1 MKNAV
6 CIMFLLALAGCKTT
20 ETLTATDQKE
30 ALDQSITSNQQQQV
44 AAKAPQPIAVPDNVL
59 NELLPET
66 DITASKQRV
75 YEKRFQVSA
84 NNVEAN
90 QFFGSLVQN
99 TPFSMAIHP
108 DVDGYISLNLKD
120 VTLDE
125 VLSVTKDMYGYDIQR
140 KGRIYHIYP
149 SGLRVETFSMNY
161 LLMDRDGATKTTVAT
176 GHLADQ
182 NDNNNSNS
190 NSSLDSG
197 STGDSGSNAGNDSNS
212 GNTNG
217 TQIITR
223 TNTTYWQS
231 LEDAL
236 TGLVGTSD
244 GRKVVTNPMAGLVT
258 VRAFPDELKMVGE
271 FLKQAEERLHR
282 QVILETQII
291 EVVLDDNYQQ
301 GITWDVGNDV
311 ASPDYTFDS
320 VSKVAEN
327 VIRNTIGGGGALTIS
342 NGDFSAVVSLLETQ
356 GDVNVLSKPRI
367 TATNN
372 QKAVIKVGNDEYF
385 VTDVSTTTVTGNAT
399 TSTPNVELTP
409 FFSGISLDV
418 TPQID
423 AEGGVL
429 LHVHPSIIDIEE
441 QQKKISFRSTSA
453 SDATIGLEDGLVIPV
468 AKSEVRESDTIVK
481 AQSNDVIVI
490 GGLMKT
496 LTKDLVSK
504 TPLLGDIPWVGELFT
519 NRSKQTYKTELVI
532 LLKPTVVVDGTWQQ
546 ELERSSALLEK
557 WYPAQ

>member
-1 MKNAV
+1 MKNTA
-6 CIMFLLALAGCKTT
+6 LLLCALILVGCKTT
-20 ETLTATDQKE
+20 ETLDANEQKE
-30 ALDQSITSNQQQQV
+30 ALSNSIENNQRQSVTPV
-44 AAKAPQPIAVPDNVL
+44 APVPVPETVM
-59 NELLPET
+59 NELLPES
-66 DITASKQRV
+66 DFASNQQRV

-84 NNVEAN
+84 NNVEAT
-90 QFFGSLVQN
+90 QFFGSLVQG

-108 DVDGYISLNLKD
+108 GVEGYISLDLKD

-125 VLSVTKDMYGYDIQR
+125 VLAVTKDMYGYDVQR
-140 KGRIYHIYP
+140 KGRIYHVYP

-161 LLMDRDGATKTTVAT
+161 LLMERDGATKTTVAT

-182 NDNNNSNS
+182 NNNTNNFDSDSDSNSSSSSNNSNS
-190 NSSLDSG
+190 
-197 STGDSGSNAGNDSNS
+197 SGSNS
-212 GNTNG
+212 NTNG
-217 TQIITR
+217 TRIITR
-223 TNTTYWQS
+223 TNTTYWQT
-231 LEDAL
+231 LESA
-236 TGLVGTSD
+236 LVGLIGTGD
-244 GRKVVTNPMAGLVT
+244 GRAVVTNPMAGLVT
-258 VRAFPDELKMVGE
+258 VKAYPDELKMVAD
-271 FLKQAEERLHR
+271 FIKQAESRLHR

-301 GITWDVGNDV
+301 GISWENAGGTAQTTDILYDS
-311 ASPDYTFDS
+311 AS
-320 VSKVAEN
+320 KIAEN

-342 NGDFSAVVSLLETQ
+342 NGDFKAVVSLLETQ

-423 AEGGVL
+423 EQGGVL
-429 LHVHPSIIDIEE
+429 LHIHPSIITIEE
-441 QQKKISFRSTSA
+441 QQKKISFRSSGS
-453 SDATIGLEDGLVIPV
+453 SDATIGSEDGLVIPV

-504 TPLLGDIPWVGELFT
+504 TPVLGDIPWLGELFT
-519 NRSKQTYKTELVI
+519 NRSKESYKTELVI
-532 LLKPTVVVDGTWQQ
+532 LLKPTVVVDGTWEQ
-546 ELERSSALLEK
+546 ELQRSSTLLEK

>member
-1 MKNAV
+1 MKNAALM
-6 CIMFLLALAGCKTT
+6 IFILALAGCKTT
-20 ETLTATDQKE
+20 ETLDAKEQKE
-30 ALDQSITSNQQQQV
+30 ALNQSIDNNQQQPVV
-44 AAKAPQPIAVPDNVL
+44 AAPITVPDTVL

-66 DITASKQRV
+66 DLTASQQRV

-90 QFFGSLVQN
+90 QFFGSLVQD

-108 DVDGYISLNLKD
+108 GVDGYITLNLKD

-125 VLSVTKDMYGYDIQR
+125 VLSVAKDMYGYDIQR

-149 SGLRVETFSMNY
+149 SGMRVETFPMNY

-182 NDNNNSNS
+182 NSSNGNS
-190 NSSLDSG
+190 
-197 STGDSGSNAGNDSNS
+197 TDSGSNTNGDTGASANDSNG

-217 TQIITR
+217 TQITTR
-223 TNTTYWQS
+223 TKTAYWQS
-231 LEDAL
+231 LENAL
-236 TGLVGTSD
+236 VGLVGSD
-244 GRKVVTNPMAGLVT
+244 AGRKVVINPMAGLVT
-258 VRAFPDELKMVGE
+258 VRAYPDELKMVGD
-271 FLKQAEERLHR
+271 FLKQAEQRLQR

-291 EVVLDDNYQQ
+291 EVVLDDNFQQ
-301 GITWDVGNDV
+301 GITWNTANDV
-311 ASPDYTFDS
+311 RTSDYAFSSIHKIAD
-320 VSKVAEN
+320 N
-327 VIRNTIGGGGALTIS
+327 VIRNTIGGGGALTIT
-342 NGDFSAVVSLLETQ
+342 NGDFSAVISLLETQ

-385 VTDVSTTTVTGNAT
+385 VTNISTTTVTGNAT

-423 AEGGVL
+423 GQGGVL

-441 QQKKISFRSTSA
+441 QQKKISFRSSSSSA
-453 SDATIGLEDGLVIPV
+453 AIGSDDDLIIPV

-496 LTKDLVSK
+496 LTKDLISK
-504 TPLLGDIPWVGELFT
+504 TPLLGDIPWFGELFT
-519 NRSKQTYKTELVI
+519 NRSKQTFKTELVI

-546 ELERSSALLEK
+546 ELERSSTLLEK
-557 WYPAQ
+557 WYPAE